1 MKRYEDTEKSVHEA
15 AAILKT
21 LAGKKYHEY
30 FVAAAPVEHGE
41 RYAKHFIVD
50 TNASPSAVFAMVAEA
65 IIREAEFMGDEP
77 EGVLRHVASRIKH
90 RVKEERGDDEEAH

>member
-1 MKRYEDTEKSVHEA
+1 MKRYEGTEKSVHEA
-15 AAILKT
+15 AEILKT
-21 LAGKKYHEY
+21 LAGKKCHEY

-65 IIREAEFMGDEP
+65 IIREDEIMGDEP
-77 EGVLRHVASRIKH
+77 EEVLRHVASRVKH
-90 RVKEERGDDEEAH
+90 RAKEAKQDER

>member
-1 MKRYEDTEKSVHEA
+1 MKRYEETEKSVHEA

-65 IIREAEFMGDEP
+65 IMAKTALMGDEP
-77 EGVLRHVASRIKH
+77 EEVLRHVASRIKH
-90 RVKEERGDDEEAH
+90 RTKEAKQDER

>member
-1 MKRYEDTEKSVHEA
+1 MKRYEETEKSVHEA

-65 IIREAEFMGDEP
+65 IIRGAEIMGDEP
-77 EGVLRHVASRIKH
+77 EEVLRHVASRVKH
-90 RVKEERGDDEEAH
+90 RAKEAKQDEQ